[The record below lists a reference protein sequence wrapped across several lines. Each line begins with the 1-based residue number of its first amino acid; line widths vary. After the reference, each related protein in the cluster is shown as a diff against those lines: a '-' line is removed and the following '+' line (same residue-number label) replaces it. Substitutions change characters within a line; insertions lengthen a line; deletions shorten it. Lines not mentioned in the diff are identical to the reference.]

1 VSTSEVPEGYV
12 PTTAGNMEYHSI
24 TTWRNDSQNIMIST
38 SQTLAAIQTA
48 ALPLSTPPPTPQT
61 TVAISSHSIPTASVL
76 PTLGLQHNHG
86 GKETYTW
93 INQMHARSNI
103 KLQTCKPG
111 PYSYLSV
118 YLEFL
123 VFTFQQDSVNYTQKL
138 SYYATLEPH

>member
-1 VSTSEVPEGYV
+1 
-12 PTTAGNMEYHSI
+12 M
-24 TTWRNDSQNIMIST
+24 
-38 SQTLAAIQTA
+38 
-48 ALPLSTPPPTPQT
+48 
-61 TVAISSHSIPTASVL
+61 SSHSIPTASVL
-76 PTLGLQHNHG
+76 PTLVLQHNHG

-111 PYSYLSV
+111 PYSYVSV

-123 VFTFQQDSVNYTQKL
+123 VFTFQQDSVNYTQKP